1 MQTAGLRDA
10 AGAGEALATRIG
22 RTVAALSPAQL
33 PEAVADKTKVCLMD
47 LIGCAFEARDLPWSR
62 QAVQLAQPVAPG
74 ADAAT
79 VIGSPQP
86 AAATDAAFANA
97 VMGHGL
103 VREDMHAGSI
113 SHLGIVVLPA
123 LLALAQSRPVAGRD
137 FIAATAAGYEVG
149 GQIGRAVMDAA
160 LARIFR
166 PTGITGPIAAAAAGA
181 RLLGF
186 DAGRTANA
194 LALAANTASGYN
206 QWAHTG
212 GSEMFFHAGFAA
224 RNALTAVRLAGLGAF
239 ASPSA
244 LDGEAGLFAALGK
257 REAAARVTL
266 FGGPPELL
274 SVYHKPVPACNFAQ
288 TPSQAALRIARESGC
303 RPDRIASVVVRVPRA
318 GAAYPGCDYRGP
330 FAHVLQA
337 KMSIQYNVAA
347 ALIRGGVS
355 EDNFGLLDD
364 ARVRRLIGV
373 TTLQVDDDMTRAYP
387 GKQGGEVEVRE
398 DSGATHRVRLEDV
411 VNAGAAEVRQRF
423 RDATASVVG
432 AARAREIEAF
442 IDGLELSED
451 VGRLGTLLRG
461 ADAPRSVDA
470 AAGR

>member
-1 MQTAGLRDA
+1 
-10 AGAGEALATRIG
+10 
-22 RTVAALSPAQL
+22 
-33 PEAVADKTKVCLMD
+33 
-47 LIGCAFEARDLPWSR
+47 
-62 QAVQLAQPVAPG
+62 
-74 ADAAT
+74 
-79 VIGSPQP
+79 
-86 AAATDAAFANA
+86 
-97 VMGHGL
+97 
-103 VREDMHAGSI
+103 
-113 SHLGIVVLPA
+113 
-123 LLALAQSRPVAGRD
+123 
-137 FIAATAAGYEVG
+137 
-149 GQIGRAVMDAA
+149 
-160 LARIFR
+160 
-166 PTGITGPIAAAAAGA
+166 
-181 RLLGF
+181 
-186 DAGRTANA
+186 
-194 LALAANTASGYN
+194 
-206 QWAHTG
+206 
-212 GSEMFFHAGFAA
+212 
-224 RNALTAVRLAGLGAF
+224 
-239 ASPSA
+239 
-244 LDGEAGLFAALGK
+244 
-257 REAAARVTL
+257 VTL

-303 RPDRIASVVVRVPRA
+303 RPERIASVVVRVPRA

-432 AARAREIEAF
+432 AARAREIEAV

>member
-1 MQTAGLRDA
+1 MQNATHTAGSRDA
-10 AGAGEALATRIG
+10 ASTGDALAARIG
-22 RTVAALSPAQL
+22 RAVAGLSPAQL
-33 PEAVADKTKVCLMD
+33 PEAVAEKTKTCLLD

-62 QAVQLAQPVAPG
+62 QATQLAQPAAPG

-79 VIGSPQP
+79 VIGWPQLAP
-86 AAATDAAFANA
+86 ATDAAFANA

-113 SHLGIVVLPA
+113 SHLGIVVLPT
-123 LLALAQSRPVAGRD
+123 LLALAQSRPVAGRE
-137 FIAATAAGYEVG
+137 FIAAAAAGYEVG
-149 GQIGRAVMDAA
+149 GQVGRAVMDAA

-166 PTGITGPIAAAAAGA
+166 PTGITGPVAAAAAGA
-181 RLLGF
+181 RLLGL
-186 DAGRTANA
+186 DAERTASA
-194 LALAANTASGYN
+194 VALAANTASGYN

-224 RNALTAVRLAGLGAF
+224 RNAVSAVQLAGLGAF

-257 REAAARVTL
+257 REAAARVRL
-266 FGGPPELL
+266 FGGAPELL

-288 TPSQAALRIARESGC
+288 TPAQAALRVAESGC
-303 RPDRIASVVVRVPRA
+303 RPEQIAAVVVRVPRA

-347 ALIRGGVS
+347 ALLRGGVS
-355 EDNFGLLDD
+355 EENFRVLDD
-364 ARVRRLIGV
+364 ARLRRLIGL
-373 TTLQVDDDMTRAYP
+373 TTLQVDDEMTGAYP

-398 DSGATHRVRLEDV
+398 VSGATHRVRLDDV
-411 VNAGAAEVRQRF
+411 VNATAAQVRQRF
-423 RDATASVVG
+423 RDAAESVLG
-432 AARAREIEAF
+432 AARARDIEAF
-442 IDGLELSED
+442 IDRLELSED
-451 VGRLGTLLRG
+451 VGRLGALLRG
-461 ADAPRSVDA
+461 VDAPRTPA
-470 AAGR
+470 